1 MKGQTMPKES
11 IKHSAVTAL
20 SAFIGVVAAIW
31 GLSVSVGDRLWVTK
45 AEFTPV
51 KEDIA
56 AIKAVMS
63 IRCDVT
69 ARRRTA
75 SRAANVDS
83 NVEGE

>member
-1 MKGQTMPKES
+1 MPKES
-11 IKHSAVTAL
+11 IKQSAVTAL

-45 AEFTPV
+45 TEFTPV

-63 IRCDVT
+63 IRGDVT
-69 ARRRTA
+69 ARRRTP
-75 SRAANVDS
+75 SHTVDVYS
-83 NVEGE
+83 ENKGE